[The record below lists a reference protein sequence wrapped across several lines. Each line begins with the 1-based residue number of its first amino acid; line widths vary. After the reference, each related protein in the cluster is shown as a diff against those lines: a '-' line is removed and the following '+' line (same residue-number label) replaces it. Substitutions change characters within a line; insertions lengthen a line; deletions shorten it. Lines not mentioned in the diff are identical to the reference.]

1 MNGCSARPR
10 RRGTVSGFLTAG
22 GDYLEAVR
30 SDLGL
35 SLTPAEFAAA
45 CGILRRLGREPTADE
60 LYFTAAYINAAKA
73 LPSALRIGSVR
84 SDDPSLIQ
92 LFRSLDG
99 RFRASLTREVAAL
112 PAKLTALAVFASGV
126 TESGFTVGISDE
138 AAPAAAV
145 STQPAA
151 FAAADGFRIAVSRKD
166 AALRT
171 RACPGDLLVLLS
183 PPDGCLADDFSAR
196 LSRAA
201 SELYRAGYAPSFGP
215 TSGSGL
221 IFDLEA
227 FCGGGHLSAPA
238 LPLRGRFA
246 GCSESLCAP
255 FAGCALS
262 AIRPDTAEA
271 ILPTIA
277 AHGIGA
283 AVFGTAGGSDFT
295 VASVYEG
302 IPVPETAVRLPAAL
316 LKRLRFY
323 LNADIAATS
332 APLPGSAALDT
343 IACPLSSLRAECGKT
358 AFFPDVELLVS
369 AARAAEDDPVSA
381 VRSAFK
387 TAAEPLILAGAP
399 KGDICFAVCGKLS
412 PRDGS
417 AVPLILGIDAYVRS
431 EAPRTVAADFTPA
444 PTESSRLTVFAF
456 VAARRKAL

>member
-112 PAKLTALAVFASGV
+112 PAELTALAVFASGV

-201 SELYRAGYAPSFGP
+201 SELYRAGYAPSFRP

-238 LPLRGRFA
+238 LPLCGGFA

-358 AFFPDVELLVS
+358 AFFPDAELLVS
-369 AARAAEDDPVSA
+369 AARAAGDDPVSA

>member
-112 PAKLTALAVFASGV
+112 PAELTALAVFASGV

-183 PPDGCLADDFSAR
+183 PPGRLPCRRFFSAPFPCR
-196 LSRAA
+196 L
-201 SELYRAGYAPSFGP
+201 G
-215 TSGSGL
+215 
-221 IFDLEA
+221 
-227 FCGGGHLSAPA
+227 
-238 LPLRGRFA
+238 
-246 GCSESLCAP
+246 
-255 FAGCALS
+255 ALS
-262 AIRPDTAEA
+262 SRIRAVVRTDLGQRAYIRP
-271 ILPTIA
+271 
-277 AHGIGA
+277 
-283 AVFGTAGGSDFT
+283 
-295 VASVYEG
+295 
-302 IPVPETAVRLPAAL
+302 
-316 LKRLRFY
+316 
-323 LNADIAATS
+323 
-332 APLPGSAALDT
+332 
-343 IACPLSSLRAECGKT
+343 
-358 AFFPDVELLVS
+358 
-369 AARAAEDDPVSA
+369 
-381 VRSAFK
+381 
-387 TAAEPLILAGAP
+387 
-399 KGDICFAVCGKLS
+399 
-412 PRDGS
+412 
-417 AVPLILGIDAYVRS
+417 
-431 EAPRTVAADFTPA
+431 
-444 PTESSRLTVFAF
+444 
-456 VAARRKAL
+456 